1 MSDKMREE
9 IANALSGPMYV
20 NDYGEWVL
28 PKDKSLD
35 DLADA
40 LLPLLSSVKEDGVP
54 SVPSVLGKEQGLSEA
69 SQQVAPPDLDDLL
82 DELAGMRARED
93 VVGKRVAAG
102 FMTCISGGG
111 ENPRVQIVF
120 KELRDAQLLH
130 DALLALENG
139 HKANLAIINAPRV
152 SDEHPSGRDLGL
164 GAKPASAIREAETPV
179 TPPAKGETR

>member
-1 MSDKMREE
+1 MTSDKMREE
-9 IANALSGPMYV
+9 LTLRISDPGAFVGPRGDRTV
-20 NDYGEWVL
+20 SQW
-28 PKDKSLD
+28 S
-35 DLADA
+35 ADA
-40 LLPLLSSVKEDGVP
+40 VLALLSSVKEDGAP
-54 SVPSVLGKEQGLSEA
+54 SASLGKEQGLSEA
-69 SQQVAPPDLDDLL
+69 SQTVAPPDLDDLL
-82 DELAGMRARED
+82 NELASMRARED

-111 ENPRVQIVF
+111 ESPRVQIVF